1 MLNKFVIGLAAVAAL
16 GLATATDASARG
28 GFGGGGFHGGGG
40 GFHGGGFAMGGRG
53 MSGGG
58 MGGARF
64 AAMHGAGFHG
74 GFHHH
79 FRRFSPFFIGVGV
92 PYYYD
97 DYYYAGYSYDDCYR
111 LTRVHTRYGWH
122 WRRIDICG

>member
-1 MLNKFVIGLAAVAAL
+1 M
-16 GLATATDASARG
+16 S
-28 GFGGGGFHGGGG
+28 
-40 GFHGGGFAMGGRG
+40 GRG

-64 AAMHGAGFHG
+64 AGMHDGGFHN

-79 FRRFSPFFIGVGV
+79 FRRFSPFFVGFGV

-97 DYYYAGYSYDDCYR
+97 DYYNAGYSYDDCYR
-111 LTRVHTRYGWH
+111 LRHVHTRYGWR
-122 WRRIDICG
+122 WRSINICG